1 MSNVRSPVSLFLL
14 FLVLSVLGVQAAPKR
29 KGNGNGGGG
38 GGDGATQ
45 AQTPQQQAAQIAQG
59 VSQATDGSTILDT
72 TARVKCVY
80 LRGQV
85 ARESTREAVLLTA
98 GI

>member
-38 GGDGATQ
+38 GGGATQ

-85 ARESTREAVLLTA
+85 ARESTGEAVLLTA